1 MDYSPALTGIC
12 KDLAHLCAEVRLRVS
27 DKLLERLLEG
37 NVVLLRE
44 ILPSKDA
51 ILDQLL
57 DLKGFDVFC

>member
-1 MDYSPALTGIC
+1 MHPPLTGIRE
-12 KDLAHLCAEVRLRVS
+12 DLAHLCAEVRLRVS

-44 ILPSKDA
+44 ILPSIDA